1 MAVKKTKKLSAQT
14 TTTTVATGEKFAKVD
29 ANGKVTL
36 IDLANLKTALLGGL
50 NLNGMMDGVFIMYHR
65 KSDDFPL
72 MVKPHKW
79 TALQNTGEIADGVVV
94 VEGGKVL
101 VVAPTEADSAGIA
114 WSSAAVSG
122 GATTTTDR
130 VTAMNDWN
138 GKANTASIISK
149 STASAVT
156 NTSAYAP
163 GFCNLY
169 SRANANGKGLL
180 AGKWW
185 LPSVGEMMM
194 IYANMTKINYCL
206 SLITGATQLLEN
218 WYWTSTEGSAT
229 SAWNLSLGGG
239 YLGYWSAKA
248 SSKGR
253 VRPVSAFIS

>member
-79 TALQNTGEIADGVVV
+79 TALQNAGEIADGVVV

-101 VVAPTEADSAGIA
+101 VVAPTEADSAGIT

-218 WYWTSTEGSAT
+218 WYWTSTERSAAY
-229 SAWNLSLGGG
+229 AWRLDLSDG
-239 YLGYWSAKA
+239 YLNFWNAKA
-248 SSKGR
+248 SYEGR